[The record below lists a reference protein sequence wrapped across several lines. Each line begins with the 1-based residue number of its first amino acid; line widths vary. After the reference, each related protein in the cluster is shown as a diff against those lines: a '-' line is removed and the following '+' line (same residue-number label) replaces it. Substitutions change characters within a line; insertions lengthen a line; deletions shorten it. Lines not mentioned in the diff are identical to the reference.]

1 MQRLLFSDVGSGVYS
16 TGTGGV
22 SLFAVEGTLLRCNV
36 QDLLSS
42 CCGGSLSSIVR
53 WAPLSLWPWA
63 SLELWHKPQVQEGTC
78 GSFLVA
84 VVPPLGVLCG
94 EDVLPT
100 CGIWV
105 SSLVFMAPL

>member
-1 MQRLLFSDVGSGVYS
+1 MTRLLFSDGVRGVYS
-16 TGTGGV
+16 TGTGGA
-22 SLFAVEGTLLRCNV
+22 SLFGVEGTLLRCNV

-42 CCGGSLSSIVR
+42 CGGGSLSSIVR

-94 EDVLPT
+94 EDILST